1 VVAETFAQEQTEE
14 LAGEAEAGPTTV
26 ARVAV
31 KAVAEALATCA
42 AGVPAGAVVAELVV
56 LAADTPAAG
65 TLVRPELAK
74 RGVSKAGPAIHVIL
88 RAKSHA
94 FL

>member
-1 VVAETFAQEQTEE
+1 V
-14 LAGEAEAGPTTV
+14 GEAEAGLMTV

-31 KAVAEALATCA
+31 KAAAEAPATRA
-42 AGVPAGAVVAELVV
+42 AGVPAGAVVAELVA
-56 LAADTPAAG
+56 LAADTPAEG
-65 TLVRPELAK
+65 TLVRPDLAK
-74 RGVSKAGPAIHVIL
+74 RGVSKAGPAVHVIL